1 MDFSVGLISF
11 LAGVIM
17 TICGVNAYR
26 GRWRSWL
33 QPGLIPRVDSYVGP
47 GLLFGG
53 IGFALA
59 PLAAL
64 LADADAPRPLTAVTV
79 GVAMTSILLWLL
91 STAWLPRFMRPA
103 WVTAEQD
110 TEAAI
115 PHQPSDP

>member
-11 LAGVIM
+11 VAGVIM
-17 TICGVNAYR
+17 TLCGVNAYR
-26 GRWRSWL
+26 GRWRTWL
-33 QPGLIPRVDSYVGP
+33 QPGLIPRVDSYVGL

-64 LADADAPRPLTAVTV
+64 LADVNAPRPLTVVAV
-79 GVAMTSILLWLL
+79 GMTMTGILLWLL

-103 WVTAEQD
+103 WVRAEQD
-110 TEAAI
+110 A
-115 PHQPSDP
+115 PSRPPGSDDRP